1 MNRDLLVEELK
12 RDEGCIFEVY
22 EDHLGYATCGVGHLV
37 KDSDPEHGVPIGT
50 KVDADTVDAYLV
62 QDEDI
67 AIQELE
73 RTFDWFE
80 DLSDAR
86 QRVCVNMCFNLGLT
100 RLLGFKK
107 FIAAMEA
114 GQWETAGVEMLDS
127 KWSRQVGDRSIRLRD
142 LLLEG

>member
-1 MNRDLLVEELK
+1 M
-12 RDEGCIFEVY
+12 
-22 EDHLGYATCGVGHLV
+22 
-37 KDSDPEHGVPIGT
+37 
-50 KVDADTVDAYLV
+50 
-62 QDEDI
+62 DI

-107 FIAAMEA
+107 FIAAMET